1 MTKSL
6 PATLLERI
14 SKIVRKNEEGFQYGP
29 IGLDAG
35 PNGLRMVQ
43 FRKKANA
50 LELYA
55 CAHMATTDAQR
66 ASSSQSRALI
76 KQLLKEHR
84 FVGREIVTCIQ
95 PQDVKI
101 MMLSFM
107 HQADKKDEELIVQR
121 IAERI
126 DDGIENY
133 VIDFMMVR
141 PDAGKSQERS
151 VLAAL
156 SHHDEVIDHLEDLR
170 KAGLTVKVLEIE
182 PTAVRRL
189 ISVKHGDEL
198 DANLMTISMGCAQT
212 YITVLSGRRL
222 IYERDIDFGEIQLI
236 AMLCKEL
243 DLDEHE
249 ARTMLE
255 RGNISDAAQGSEHDQ
270 NVPVTDAFYG
280 VLKPLFM
287 ELVEDINRALIYAA
301 SETRGLSV
309 KQVYLTD
316 RVATWHGIE
325 DFIKTLIEVPVS
337 VLRPFEGFD
346 NAETFAADAGPRGA
360 AVTGMAL
367 HGLTEFG

>member
-1 MTKSL
+1 MPL
-6 PATLLERI
+6 PSALIKRI
-14 SKIVRKNEEGFQYGP
+14 SKVVGKKQPGVQYGP
-29 IGLDAG
+29 IGLDMG
-35 PNGLRMVQ
+35 SNGLRLVQ
-43 FRKKANA
+43 FRRSDNV

-55 CAHMATTDAQR
+55 CAHVSISDEQR
-66 ASSSQSRALI
+66 ESGSQLRVLF
-76 KQLLKEHR
+76 KQILKEHR
-84 FVGREIVTCIQ
+84 FVGREVVTCIQ
-95 PQDVKI
+95 PQNVKI

-107 HQADKKDEELIVQR
+107 HQPDKKDEELIVQR

-133 VIDFMMVR
+133 VIDYMMVR
-141 PDAGKSQERS
+141 PDAGKGQERS

-156 SHHDEVIDHLEDLR
+156 SKHAEVVAHLEKLR
-170 KAGLTVKVLEIE
+170 KAGLSVKVLEIE

-189 ISVKHGDEL
+189 VSVKHGDEV
-198 DANLMTISMGCAQT
+198 DANMMVISMGRAQT

-222 IYERDIDFGEIQLI
+222 IYERDIDFGETQLI

-243 DLDEHE
+243 EIDENE
-249 ARTMLE
+249 ARSMLE
-255 RGNISDAAQGSEHDQ
+255 RGNISDVSILAENDQG
-270 NVPVTDAFYG
+270 VPLTDAFYS

-301 SETRGLSV
+301 SETRGLPV

-325 DFIKTLIEVPVS
+325 RFIKTLIEVPVS

-346 NAETFAADAGPRGA
+346 SVDTFDNDSGPRGA